1 MSKLKGDITA
11 GVCSE
16 NHLHKVNQKLNK
28 LNSEL
33 VRDDEHSNLQ
43 ECVHSYENSVEVQKV
58 DTKCCC
64 VM

>member
-33 VRDDEHSNLQ
+33 VRDDEHSNIFD
-43 ECVHSYENSVEVQKV
+43 YESSVEAQKIK
-58 DTKCCC
+58 TKCCC